1 MRFPLDQL
9 TIRIRIRHGTYQ
21 RLECP
26 MYSKQ
31 IDISLIIF
39 VSNSSC
45 WKWLSKPPEKSDLL
59 DKVSKKTPLHM
70 PWLPTWIHPIPILCI
85 PIQGLSAIQGAS
97 PNARPF
103 EAITV
108 DETKL
113 VRKCSPPTLGPD
125 LRCVGD
131 LTTGKPKVEGPKVL
145 IASELLSENSPSWGN
160 LDMAEGKTKSA
171 AFTIYLL
178 VAELAFHIVCVWHAS
193 PQWIAPAKLISMNHM

>member
-1 MRFPLDQL
+1 MVHIKDWNVQCTLNRL
-9 TIRIRIRHGTYQ
+9 TY
-21 RLECP
+21 L
-26 MYSKQ
+26 
-31 IDISLIIF
+31 
-39 VSNSSC
+39 
-45 WKWLSKPPEKSDLL
+45 WLSLYQTPPAGSDCQSLQR
-59 DKVSKKTPLHM
+59 KTSWTKFQKKTPLHM